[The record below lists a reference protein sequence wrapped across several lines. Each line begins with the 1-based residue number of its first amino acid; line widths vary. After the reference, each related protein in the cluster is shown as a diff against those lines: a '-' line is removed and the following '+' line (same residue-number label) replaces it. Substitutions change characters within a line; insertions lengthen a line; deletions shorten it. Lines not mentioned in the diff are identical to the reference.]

1 VVAGVQLTKV
11 LIDDSKGVKFHLC
24 EHAKED
30 VTTIRRRSASGSYQI
45 DDMHGEGGCSYQSDL
60 TTVVE
65 DGGARGARARG
76 RRRSASG
83 SGTAAQLNSLA
94 AQHLCQLG
102 RELARVPAGSNTP
115 FILYTH
121 RRRIFRKT
129 ACDI

>member
-83 SGTAAQLNSLA
+83 SGTAAQ
-94 AQHLCQLG
+94 HLCQLG
-102 RELARVPAGSNTP
+102 RELARVPAGSSTP